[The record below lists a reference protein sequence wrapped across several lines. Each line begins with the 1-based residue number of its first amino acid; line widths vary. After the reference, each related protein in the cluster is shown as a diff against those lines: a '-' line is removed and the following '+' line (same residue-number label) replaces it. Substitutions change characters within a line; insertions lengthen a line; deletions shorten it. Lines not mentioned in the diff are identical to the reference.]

1 MTGGQGRALTWI
13 ENNLWAILCA
23 VATGG
28 VGVLTGMTT
37 ANHRLDEVEKDLAEV
52 RGDLKALTPRVDR
65 LEVAT
70 QMEREERMK
79 GDAK

>member
-1 MTGGQGRALTWI
+1 MTAGQGRALTWI

-28 VGVLTGMTT
+28 GGVLIGTT
-37 ANHRLDEVEKDLAEV
+37 TTNHRLDELEKDLAEV
-52 RGDLKALTPRVDR
+52 RGDLKVLTPRVDR
-65 LEVAT
+65 MEVAA
-70 QMEREERMK
+70 QIEREERMK